1 MGTLGSAFDAA
12 KDTMSP
18 GIDYLGMVQQIGK
31 GITQATQPT
40 QPTQQPNYQSMVP
53 PQSMTIS
60 PPPQQPGQPRTMPSP
75 QATAMQQAAQRR
87 LATPQKEED
96 SGLGSALGTIVG
108 GIAGAFAG
116 NPAAGAGIGSAVGGG
131 IESLF

>member
-1 MGTLGSAFDAA
+1 MAMGTLGSAFDAA

-31 GITQATQPT
+31 GITQAT

-116 NPAAGAGIGSAVGGG
+116 NPVAGAGIGSAVGGG